1 MGSFG
6 TENFRSL
13 IFFIFWLF
21 TEFSRLR
28 DRGVVRHL
36 ASERHARRSICRSS
50 ATRLLQQARRTASH
64 AGRPCAG
71 FGNLVEAPALRI
83 VDLARP
89 LGYHDGFRRLASVR
103 LIGPQGSGEARL
115 AVQHFT
121 QRVGTSTTHH
131 VVLPNPRRRLQGR
144 ALTRLTM
151 SRRFGRT
158 KREEVDAMQVK
169 ETVAYVL
176 NHEFQISVPASDLD
190 AKADA
195 RLVDLKDKV
204 RLNGFRPGKVPVS
217 HLKKVYGRSV
227 MAETVE
233 QTIRD
238 TNSQIFSERGFR
250 LATEPKVTMPTEEKA
265 VEDILTG
272 KSDLTY
278 TVAIEVVPA
287 IQLADFK
294 SFSVEKPVA
303 DVTDAD
309 VDEAIKRIADQNRGY
324 TAKAEGAKAE
334 TGDRVT
340 ISFKGTIDGTPF
352 DGGTGEN
359 IQVVIGAGQ
368 FIPGFE
374 EQLVGIA
381 AGETRNL
388 KVSFPKNYMSEKLAG
403 QPAEFETTATAI
415 EAPQGVE
422 INDEFAKTLG
432 LESLD
437 KLKQAARERL
447 TAEYAGATRQRVK
460 RTLLDRLDEAHQFE
474 APPTLIDEEFN
485 LMWNSIKAEME
496 SGGKTFADENTTEE
510 ASQEEY
516 RKIADRR
523 VRLGLVLS
531 EIGEKNKI
539 TVTDDEVS
547 RAVIERARQMP
558 GREKE
563 VWDYYRSNANALA
576 QLRAPIYEDK
586 VVDFILELANVTEKK
601 VTREDL
607 FKDDEA
613 EKSAA

>member
-1 MGSFG
+1 MQI
-6 TENFRSL
+6 TE
-13 IFFIFWLF
+13 
-21 TEFSRLR
+21 T
-28 DRGVVRHL
+28 L
-36 ASERHARRSICRSS
+36 AEG
-50 ATRLLQQARRTASH
+50 L
-64 AGRPCAG
+64 
-71 FGNLVEAPALRI
+71 
-83 VDLARP
+83 
-89 LGYHDGFRRLASVR
+89 
-103 LIGPQGSGEARL
+103 
-115 AVQHFT
+115 
-121 QRVGTSTTHH
+121 
-131 VVLPNPRRRLQGR
+131 
-144 ALTRLTM
+144 
-151 SRRFGRT
+151 
-158 KREEVDAMQVK
+158 K
-169 ETVAYVL
+169 
-176 NHEFQISVPASDLD
+176 HEFQISVPASDLD

-238 TNSQIFSERGFR
+238 TNSQIFTERGFR
-250 LATEPKVTMPTEEKA
+250 LATEPKVTMPTEQKA

-278 TVAIEVVPA
+278 TVSIEVVPA
-287 IQLADFK
+287 IALADFK
-294 SFSVEKPVA
+294 SFTVEKPVA
-303 DVTDAD
+303 EVTDAD
-309 VDEAIKRIADQNRGY
+309 VDEAIKRIADQNRAFA
-324 TAKAEGAKAE
+324 AKGEGAKAE

-340 ISFKGTIDGTPF
+340 ISFKGTIGGTPF
-352 DGGTGEN
+352 EGGTGEN
-359 IQVVIGAGQ
+359 IQVTIGSNT

-374 EQLVGIA
+374 EQLLGIA

-388 KVSFPKNYMSEKLAG
+388 KVSFPKNYASDKLAG
-403 QPAEFETTATAI
+403 QPAEFETTATLI
-415 EAPQGVE
+415 EAPQDTR
-422 INDEFAKTLG
+422 IDDEFAKTLG

-437 KLKQAARERL
+437 KLKEAARERL
-447 TAEYAGATRQRVK
+447 TAEFAGATRQRVK
-460 RTLLDRLDEAHQFE
+460 RMLLDRLDETHRFE
-474 APPTLIDEEFN
+474 APPSLVEEEFR

-496 SGGKTFADENTTEE
+496 SSGKTFADEDTTEE
-510 ASQEEY
+510 AAKEEY
-516 RKIADRR
+516 QKIADRR

-563 VWDYYRSNANALA
+563 VWDYYRKNANALA

-607 FKDDEA
+607 YKDDE
-613 EKSAA
+613 ENKAA

>member
-1 MGSFG
+1 
-6 TENFRSL
+6 
-13 IFFIFWLF
+13 
-21 TEFSRLR
+21 
-28 DRGVVRHL
+28 
-36 ASERHARRSICRSS
+36 
-50 ATRLLQQARRTASH
+50 
-64 AGRPCAG
+64 
-71 FGNLVEAPALRI
+71 
-83 VDLARP
+83 
-89 LGYHDGFRRLASVR
+89 
-103 LIGPQGSGEARL
+103 
-115 AVQHFT
+115 
-121 QRVGTSTTHH
+121 
-131 VVLPNPRRRLQGR
+131 
-144 ALTRLTM
+144 
-151 SRRFGRT
+151 
-158 KREEVDAMQVK
+158 MQVT
-169 ETVAYVL
+169 ETLAEGL
-176 NHEFQISVPASDLD
+176 KHEFQISVPASDLD

-195 RLVDLKDKV
+195 RLVDLRGKV
-204 RLNGFRPGKVPVS
+204 RINGFRPGKVPVS

-238 TNSQIFSERGFR
+238 TNSQIFTERGFR

-278 TVAIEVVPA
+278 TVSIEVVPA

-294 SFSVEKPVA
+294 SFTVEKPVV
-303 DVTDAD
+303 DVTDTD
-309 VDEAIKRIADQNRGY
+309 VDEAIKRIAEQNRTY
-324 TAKAEGAKAE
+324 AAKGEGAKAE

-359 IQVVIGAGQ
+359 LPIVLGSGQ

-374 EQLVGIA
+374 EQLLGIA
-381 AGETRNL
+381 AGETRTL
-388 KVSFPKNYMSEKLAG
+388 KVSFPKNYGTEKLAG
-403 QPAEFETTATAI
+403 QPAEFETSATLI
-415 EAPQGVE
+415 EAPQE
-422 INDEFAKTLG
+422 TTIDNEFAKTLG

-437 KLKQAARERL
+437 KLKEAARERL
-447 TAEYAGATRQRVK
+447 SAELAGVTRQRVK
-460 RTLLDRLDEAHQFE
+460 RVLLDRLDESHRFE
-474 APPTLIDEEFN
+474 APPSLIDEEFN
-485 LMWNSIKAEME
+485 LMWNSIKTEMD
-496 SGGKTFADENTTEE
+496 SNGKTFADEGTTEE
-510 ASQEEY
+510 AATEEY

-563 VWDYYRSNANALA
+563 VWDYYRNNANALA

-601 VTREDL
+601 VTRDEL
-607 FKDDEA
+607 LKDDEA
-613 EKSAA
+613 ETSAA